1 MRTVT
6 LIYQEE
12 PGYGWYSSSPDFH
25 LLSGDPSFEE
35 ARKLAR
41 EAAAFCFEVD
51 ESEIEFVERIE
62 ERTA

>member
-1 MRTVT
+1 MRTAT
-6 LIYQEE
+6 LIYHEE
-12 PGYGWYSSSPDFH
+12 PGYGWYADTPDFG
-25 LLSGDPSFEE
+25 LMCGAKTFEE

-41 EAAAFCFEVD
+41 EATAFTFEVD